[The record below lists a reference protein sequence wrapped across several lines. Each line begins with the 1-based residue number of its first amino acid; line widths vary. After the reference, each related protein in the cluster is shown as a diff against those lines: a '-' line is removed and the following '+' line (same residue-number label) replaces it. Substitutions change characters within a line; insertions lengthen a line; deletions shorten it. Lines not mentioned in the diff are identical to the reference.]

1 MYIKWINQ
9 AYGFNQATYP
19 NKNYDLSAS
28 LITGEFGVEGD
39 DSSLSIP
46 LGHVTVE
53 EDAVGRMRFLFG
65 SQRAFWAGADAK
77 LATLELSS
85 EQLERVVAELVA
97 RIPRQTV

>member
-1 MYIKWINQ
+1 MYIKWTKQ

-19 NKNYDLSAS
+19 NKNYDLSAN
-28 LITGEFGVEGD
+28 LITGEFGKEEG

-53 EDAVGRMRFLFG
+53 EDAVGQMSFLFG
-65 SQRAFWAGADAK
+65 SQLAFWPGVDAK
-77 LATLELSS
+77 LTTLDLSS

-97 RIPRQTV
+97 KIPRPST